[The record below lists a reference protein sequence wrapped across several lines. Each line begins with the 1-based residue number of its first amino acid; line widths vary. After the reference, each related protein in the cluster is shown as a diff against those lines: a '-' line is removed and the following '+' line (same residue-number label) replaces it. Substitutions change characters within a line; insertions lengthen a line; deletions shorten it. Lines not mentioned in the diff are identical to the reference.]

1 MNPGFRDHFENPR
14 GIGAVENPSATAK
27 LVNPAC
33 GDILQ
38 FTMLIEKGRI
48 ADLRFQCKGCSASIA
63 AASAL
68 VSCAKGQAI
77 EDAEK
82 IDHAKLEALIG
93 ELPTLSKHGINLA
106 LDAFKLLIAEI

>member
-14 GIGAVENPSATAK
+14 GLGSIENPSAVAK
-27 LVNPAC
+27 HVNPAC

-38 FTMLIEKGRI
+38 FSAIARGGVIE
-48 ADLRFQCKGCSASIA
+48 DLRFQCKGCSASIA

-68 VSCAKGQAI
+68 VTCAKGQGI

-82 IDHAKLEALIG
+82 IDQAQLEALIG
-93 ELPTLSKHGINLA
+93 ELPTLSKHGFALA
-106 LDAFKLLIAEI
+106 LDAFKRLLAEL

>member
-14 GIGAVENPSATAK
+14 GLGTLENPSAAAK
-27 LVNPAC
+27 HVNPAC

-38 FTMLIEKGRI
+38 FSVLVTDGVI

-68 VSCAKGQAI
+68 VTCAKGQAVQ
-77 EDAEK
+77 DAEK
-82 IDHAKLEALIG
+82 IDLPQLEELIG
-93 ELPTLSKHGINLA
+93 ELPVLSKHGFTLA
-106 LDAFKLLIAEI
+106 LDAFKSLLAEL